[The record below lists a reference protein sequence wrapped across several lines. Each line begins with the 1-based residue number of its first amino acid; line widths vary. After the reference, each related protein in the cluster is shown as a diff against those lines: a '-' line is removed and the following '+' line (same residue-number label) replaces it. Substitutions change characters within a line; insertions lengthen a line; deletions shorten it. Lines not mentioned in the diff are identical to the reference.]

1 MGIESRHKSGKLYYY
16 RKRREGGRVV
26 SEYMGNEGFAPI
38 FERQMERER
47 LERKWERERLDRKL
61 RAISELE
68 DEIDRVCELVEQVA
82 SAHLIASGY
91 HRHNRQWRKRRN
103 GSSKKSD

>member
-1 MGIESRHKSGKLYYY
+1 MGVESRRGRLYYY

-26 SEYMGNEGFAPI
+26 SEYMGSAFVAPI
-38 FERQMERER
+38 IERQMKRER
-47 LERKWERERLDRKL
+47 LKRKKERERLDEKL
-61 RAISELE
+61 RTIEELE
-68 DEIDRVCELVEQVA
+68 AEIDRVCDLVEQVA
-82 SAHLIASGY
+82 TANLIASGY